1 MFDRRYLADDIRAGV
16 VVFLVALP
24 LCLGIALASGAPLFS
39 GLIAG
44 ISGGIVVSLFGGS
57 RLGVSGPAAG
67 LAVIVATGIESLG
80 FETYLLVVIVCGVVQ
95 LVAGFLKAGVI
106 AHYFPSSVIKGMLA
120 GIGIILI
127 LKQIPHALGYDS
139 SFEGELEFSQLDG
152 ANTFT
157 EIANAL
163 GALSPGAMVVT
174 ALSLAILLGWQHP
187 SIQKRRFAKALP
199 APLLVVVLGIALNW
213 IFAAFANG
221 FAISPDHLVAV
232 PVSSS
237 FDELVSNLRKP
248 NFSEI
253 MNPQVYT
260 TGLALA
266 LVASIE
272 TLLSVEATDNLD
284 PEKRVT
290 STNKELKAQGAGNIV
305 SGLLGGLPITQVIIR
320 SSANIDSGAKT
331 RFAAF
336 AHGVFLLVCVA
347 SIPTL
352 LNQIPLASL
361 AAILLVIGYRL
372 ARISLFKQMWRE
384 GVWQFLPFI
393 TTVVGLVLTDLL
405 TGILLGMVV
414 AFFEILIYNY
424 QLDFYREQHE
434 DGSMSIRLTEH
445 MTFLNKAALKRILR
459 EVPKGCR
466 LTIDMKETRILDH
479 DVREVIQDFATHAVA
494 DGIELDIEQGEAGP
508 KIALMRTLPPGEGPD
523 PVPTEEGSTKPSGP
537 PTAQTGT

>member
-1 MFDRRYLADDIRAGV
+1 MFDRRFLADDIRAGI

-44 ISGGIVVSLFGGS
+44 ISGGIVVSIFGGS

-80 FETYLLVVIVCGVVQ
+80 FDTYLLVVIVCGVVQ
-95 LVAGFLKAGVI
+95 VVSGFLKAGVI
-106 AHYFPSSVIKGMLA
+106 AHYFPNSVIKGMLA

-139 SFEGELEFSQLDG
+139 SFEGELEFFQRDG
-152 ANTFT
+152 ANTFS

-163 GALSPGAMVVT
+163 GALSPGAIAVT
-174 ALSLAILLGWQHP
+174 VLSLAILLAWQRP
-187 SIQKRRFAKALP
+187 GIANRRFTKALP
-199 APLLVVVLGIALNW
+199 APLIVVVLGIALNL
-213 IFAAFANG
+213 IFAALANG
-221 FAISPDHLVAV
+221 FAISPNHLVAV

-248 NFSEI
+248 DFSQI
-253 MNPQVYT
+253 LNPKVYT

-336 AHGVFLLVCVA
+336 AHGVLLLVCVA
-347 SIPTL
+347 AIPTL

-372 ARISLFKQMWRE
+372 ARVSLFKQMWRE
-384 GVWQFLPFI
+384 GLWQFLPFI

-405 TGILLGMVV
+405 TGIMLGMAV

-424 QLDFYREQHE
+424 QINFYREEHE
-434 DGSMSIRLTEH
+434 DGSMTIRLTEH

-459 EVPKGCR
+459 EVPKECR
-466 LTIDMKETRILDH
+466 LTIDMTKTRILDH
-479 DVREVIQDFATHAVA
+479 DVHEVIRDFATHAVA
-494 DGIELDIEQGEAGP
+494 DGIELRIEGEAGP
-508 KIALMRTLPPGEGPD
+508 KVALMKTLPP
-523 PVPTEEGSTKPSGP
+523 EETADFASRDESSNEPSEP
-537 PTAQTGT
+537 PRAQTGT